1 MSASPRLDASMTLL
15 TEVMQ
20 RPLDPGYAAAA
31 AARAERA
38 RQDPD
43 GERRERRRRSVVSAA
58 VAVVIGA
65 LLTIAVLQL
74 RQPPTTDV
82 KALLQAEIEQRTEAA
97 DTTAASVEQ
106 LRSDIAQAQTQALT
120 EGDPAVLDVVR
131 RLNLDAGAVAT
142 TGPGVVVTLDDASDA
157 QGPVGGDPRAADNGA
172 ERVRPLDIQILANG
186 LWAAGAEAVAVNGQ
200 RLTSLSAIRG
210 AGDAIL
216 VGFRPLAPPYRVEA
230 IGDPNDLRTRLAD
243 SSAGSYL
250 AFLQQNVGLRVS
262 VSGADDL
269 TLPGAGPLRLRYAQ
283 PATGAGDGSGSD
295 TSTEVAP

>member
-1 MSASPRLDASMTLL
+1 MTLL
-15 TEVMQ
+15 TEVME

-38 RQDPD
+38 GQNPQA
-43 GERRERRRRSVVSAA
+43 ERRGRRRGTLVTAL
-58 VAVVIGA
+58 VAVIIGA
-65 LLTIAVLQL
+65 LATTAVLQL
-74 RQPPTTDV
+74 RLPPTTDV

-97 DTTAASVEQ
+97 DATAARVEE
-106 LRSDIAQAQTQALT
+106 LRQAVAQAQTQALT

-142 TGPGVVVTLDDASDA
+142 TGRGIVVTLDDASDA
-157 QGPVGGDPRAADNGA
+157 QNPVGGDPRAPEGDA
-172 ERVRPLDIQILANG
+172 ERVRPIDVQILANG
-186 LWAAGAEAVAVNGQ
+186 LWAAGAEAIAINGQ

-216 VGFRPLAPPYRVEA
+216 VGFRPLAPPYRIEA
-230 IGDPNDLRTRLAD
+230 IGDPNELRTRLAD
-243 SSAGSYL
+243 SAAGSYL

-262 VSGADDL
+262 VSDADEL
-269 TLPGAGPLRLRYAQ
+269 TLPGAGPLRLRYAK
-283 PATGAGDGSGSD
+283 PATGAGDGTGTD